1 MVNQADSQPTITV
14 MMPCCNN
21 SAFIRA
27 AMQSVLTQQIDCAI
41 ELLIVDDASSDDSV
55 EKIQSVN
62 DPRVQLVR
70 NSVNRGIASVR
81 NQLLEAARGEYVTSL
96 DGDDLYVSPTKL
108 ASEYDIIQ
116 QFPKHSPVVVYSNV
130 ELLDGSG
137 QRIGLAS
144 ESLPPHEGLIFQGLF
159 DRRIMIPRDFLL
171 SSWLARRVGGF
182 DESLAI
188 YEDWDY
194 KLRLSR
200 KASFHYT
207 GQLGIGYRRH
217 RRGLSSARGRVHR
230 QHIAK
235 IRRKYGIEGFAGD
248 PMNLMRHSSRMTRLS
263 QILKRNRAA

>member
-1 MVNQADSQPTITV
+1 MVNQADPQPTITV
-14 MMPCCNN
+14 MMPSCNN

-27 AMQSVLTQQIDCAI
+27 AMQSVLSQEIDCAI
-41 ELLIVDDASSDDSV
+41 ELLIVDDASTDDSV
-55 EKIQSVN
+55 QVIQSVA
-62 DPRVQLVR
+62 DPRVRLIR

-108 ASEYDIIQ
+108 ASEYEILR
-116 QFPKHSPVVVYSNV
+116 QFPDRSPVVVYSNV
-130 ELLDGSG
+130 ALLDGTG

-144 ESLPPHEGLIFQGLF
+144 EILPPHEGLIFQGLY
-159 DRRIMIPRDFLL
+159 DRRIMIPRDFLM
-171 SSWLARRVGGF
+171 SSWLARQVGGF

-200 KASFHYT
+200 KASFRYT

-217 RRGLSSARGRVHR
+217 RRGLSSVRGRVHR
-230 QHIAK
+230 QFMAR
-235 IRRKYGIEGFAGD
+235 IRRKYGIDGFAGD
-248 PMNLMRHSSRMTRLS
+248 PMNLMRHSSRMARLS